1 MKEYTDEYLEHI
13 RKVIH
18 DNDIDQARKE
28 LKELHP
34 ADIAELYQ
42 NLDFEEA
49 EYLYKLL
56 DEDTAADVLMELDE
70 DDRRKL
76 LDAMP
81 AEQIAKQ
88 IDHLDTDD
96 AVDLIQQLDE
106 EDRDEI
112 LSHIDDVEQAG
123 DIIDLLKYD
132 EDTAGGLMGTEM
144 IVVNENWSMPECIKQ
159 MRMQAEDMDEIYYVY
174 VVDDDH
180 KLRGVL
186 PLKKLITH
194 PSVSKIKHVMETD
207 PVSVKVDTPIDDVT
221 LDFEKYDLV
230 AMPVVDS
237 IGRLLGR
244 ITVDDVMD
252 QVRESTERDYQL
264 ASGLSSDVDADDSIF
279 AQTKA
284 RIPWL
289 LIGIA
294 SGILASLILGTF
306 EAKLEAVTALALFIP
321 IIGGTGGN
329 VGVQASAIVVQ
340 SLANGTLE
348 IKEFSR
354 QLGKEVL
361 IGLMNATIISS
372 VVLVYNLI
380 TLPDEFAVTIS
391 VAVSLFI
398 VVMFATILGTVV
410 PLTLEKLH
418 INPALATGPFIQ
430 ISNDIVGLVIY
441 VQVATYFLGVFGTP
455 VP

>member
-42 NLDFEEA
+42 NLDLEEA

-252 QVRESTERDYQL
+252 QVRESTERDYQWHPVFRVT
-264 ASGLSSDVDADDSIF
+264 SMRM
-279 AQTKA
+279 T
-284 RIPWL
+284 
-289 LIGIA
+289 
-294 SGILASLILGTF
+294 ASLHR
-306 EAKLEAVTALALFIP
+306 P
-321 IIGGTGGN
+321 RP
-329 VGVQASAIVVQ
+329 ASRGC
-340 SLANGTLE
+340 L
-348 IKEFSR
+348 
-354 QLGKEVL
+354 
-361 IGLMNATIISS
+361 
-372 VVLVYNLI
+372 
-380 TLPDEFAVTIS
+380 
-391 VAVSLFI
+391 
-398 VVMFATILGTVV
+398 
-410 PLTLEKLH
+410 
-418 INPALATGPFIQ
+418 
-430 ISNDIVGLVIY
+430 
-441 VQVATYFLGVFGTP
+441 
-455 VP
+455 

>member
-42 NLDFEEA
+42 NLDLEEA

-237 IGRLLGR
+237 ICRLLGR

-410 PLTLEKLH
+410 PLTLEKLR

>member
-1 MKEYTDEYLEHI
+1 MKEFTQDDIERI
-13 RKVIH
+13 SGIVTA
-18 DNDIDQARKE
+18 DNSEAARAE
-28 LKELHP
+28 LADLHP
-34 ADIAELYQ
+34 ADIAELFQ
-42 NLDFEEA
+42 QLDTEQS
-49 EYLYKLL
+49 EYLFKLL

-70 DDRRKL
+70 DERLKL
-76 LDAMP
+76 IEDMP
-81 AEQIAKQ
+81 AEEIAKQ

-106 EDRDEI
+106 EERDEI
-112 LSHIDDVEQAG
+112 ISHIDDVEQAG

-159 MRMQAEDMDEIYYVY
+159 MRLQAEDMDEIYYVY
-174 VVDDDH
+174 VVDNDYR
-180 KLRGVL
+180 LRGTL
-186 PLKKLITH
+186 PLKMMLTH
-194 PSVSKIKHVMETD
+194 PSVSKIKHVMEAD
-207 PVSVKVDTPIDDVT
+207 PVSVKADTPIDEVA

-252 QVRESTERDYQL
+252 QVREQSERDYQL
-264 ASGLSSDVDADDSIF
+264 ASGLSSDVDADDSVI

-289 LIGIA
+289 LVGIA
-294 SGILASLILGTF
+294 SGILASVILGAF
-306 EAKLEAVTALALFIP
+306 EAQLQAVTALALFIP

-340 SLANGTLE
+340 GLANGSLE
-348 IKEFSR
+348 VKEFAR
-354 QLGKEVL
+354 QLGKETL
-361 IGLMNATIISS
+361 IGLLNATIITA
-372 VVLVYNLI
+372 VVLAYNLI
-380 TLPDEFAVTIS
+380 VMPGELAVTIS
-391 VAVSLFI
+391 VAVSLFV
-398 VVMFATILGTVV
+398 VVMFASILGTVI
-410 PLTLEKLH
+410 PLTLEKIH

-430 ISNDIVGLVIY
+430 IMNDLFGIIIY
-441 VQVATYFLGVFGTP
+441 VQVATFFLDKLGSGSL
-455 VP
+455 